1 MAGYACG
8 GTSITNGMKR
18 DAEEAGRKAM
28 TAVLSELLPQTP
40 LGARTRKAKSSK
52 TSRAVEEEAVPLIRD
67 QMGSPH
73 LRQDNVRDTMRVSA
87 RLRPRARQPKRD
99 RGQGSTLAWDDA
111 FTQRHGYLDRR
122 VERCGEI

>member
-1 MAGYACG
+1 
-8 GTSITNGMKR
+8 
-18 DAEEAGRKAM
+18 M

-87 RLRPRARQPKRD
+87 RLRPRASNPSGIGDKVAR
-99 RGQGSTLAWDDA
+99 W
-111 FTQRHGYLDRR
+111 HGMMLSRSDM
-122 VERCGEI
+122 GLWTGG